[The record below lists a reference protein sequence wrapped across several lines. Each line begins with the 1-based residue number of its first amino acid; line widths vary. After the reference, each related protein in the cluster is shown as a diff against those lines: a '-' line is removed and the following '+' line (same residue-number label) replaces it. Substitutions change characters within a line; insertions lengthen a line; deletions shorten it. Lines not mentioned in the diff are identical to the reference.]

1 MCVHVHLFSYL
12 AGGLDSFP
20 DAEIDQNPDSH
31 QAQDELP
38 VKLTGLVQTWGDVQH
53 LVSAQSEEDSYITAG
68 ITGSQH
74 SLAEINVFSP
84 GGRY

>member
-1 MCVHVHLFSYL
+1 MTRAAFIICVCMHVHMFSYL
-12 AGGLDSFP
+12 AGGFDSLP
-20 DAEIDQNPDSH
+20 DAEIDQNPDGH

-38 VKLTGLVQTWGDVQH
+38 VELAGLVQTWGDVQH

-74 SLAEINVFSP
+74 
-84 GGRY
+84 